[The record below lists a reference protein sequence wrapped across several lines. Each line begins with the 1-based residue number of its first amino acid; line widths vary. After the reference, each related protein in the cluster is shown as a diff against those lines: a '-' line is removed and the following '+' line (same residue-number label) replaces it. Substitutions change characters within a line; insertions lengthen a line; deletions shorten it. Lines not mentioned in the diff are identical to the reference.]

1 MRFCSRSLRIAKK
14 SLDWIAN
21 VIIVGF
27 CFVVLWLLLQVTTC
41 ASFKVPTGSMEPT
54 LLAGDY
60 VYVNK
65 WVVGGRI
72 FNVFDSLNGKQVPIQ
87 RLPGLRKIE
96 RNDVL
101 VFNYPYPEN
110 MCDSLYMDVMLY
122 YVKRCIALPGDT
134 LEISDAHYRV
144 YGYDGKLGNLKM
156 QHGLEEMLRY
166 ESAETLRILGVN
178 IEGIWGDSIM
188 GWSLR
193 EMGPVFI
200 PKRGSTLQMN
210 RENFV
215 LYGKLIAWEQGAR
228 LEIDKKG
235 DVLLNETLLP
245 QYTFT
250 KDYYFMAGD
259 NAAHSKDSRYWG
271 LVPEEFIVGVA
282 TYIWKSEIPDTGK
295 IRWNRALKKIE

>member
-1 MRFCSRSLRIAKK
+1 MLKQIA
-14 SLDWIAN
+14 DWIAN
-21 VIIVGF
+21 IVIAISGLVA
-27 CFVVLWLLLQVTTC
+27 LWILLQVTTY
-41 ASFKVPTGSMEPT
+41 ASFKVPTNSMEPT

-65 WVVGGRI
+65 WIVGGRF
-72 FNVFDSLNGKQVPIQ
+72 FNVFDALNGKQTSVY
-87 RLPGLRKIE
+87 RLPGLREIE

-101 VFNYPYPEN
+101 VFNYPYPQSLY
-110 MCDSLYMDVMLY
+110 DSLYMDVMLY

-134 LEISDAHYRV
+134 LEINKAHYHV
-144 YGYDGKLGNLKM
+144 YGFEGKLGNQNM
-156 QHGLEEMLRY
+156 QHNLEEMLHF
-166 ESAETLRILGVN
+166 ESTETIRALGVN

-215 LYGKLIAWEQGAR
+215 LYGKLIAWELGAR
-228 LEIDKKG
+228 LEIDRKG

-282 TYIWKSEIPDTGK
+282 THIWKSEIPDTGK
-295 IRWNRALKKIE
+295 IRWNRVLKKIE